1 MGVAEPPTL
10 PVASIGRYELWMLAQ
25 AALGFVAYG
34 GIMFLIPLHVLAEG
48 GTPGDTGSVVALIG
62 LLGLAGPFIGSLA
75 DRFNAYRSLQ
85 ITSLGLTALAALMFA
100 FAREPLLWLVAA
112 GLLGLGM
119 SGTVVINTTFVVG
132 AGFDH
137 ETQSGKLALLQL
149 SLPAGQV
156 LGLAAVS
163 GLAAADLS
171 IRTILVILGIAGLVF
186 TVGVAFLNRAAAQ
199 RVVSAAAPTS
209 HPDAQSTPRV
219 SLRSVLLSQF
229 GLVLALTFLV
239 FASSEA
245 IESQYASYMG
255 AVFGI
260 DPEVSAAALSVIMLI
275 TIPLYLVAGRWTA
288 NSGPRIPFLVSAAA
302 RAGAGFGLLL
312 LPGSAWPVAL
322 ILFGITMFVFPLFE
336 LTAAVLVSQTSPIGQ
351 GAAQGGSMAAY
362 AMGSIVGAIV
372 AGWMAEK
379 FGFASLA
386 WIVLVGAGAATAIGV
401 ALLRSPRPD
410 RPESALPLEPNR

>member
-186 TVGVAFLNRAAAQ
+186 TVGVAFLNRAAA
-199 RVVSAAAPTS
+199 
-209 HPDAQSTPRV
+209 
-219 SLRSVLLSQF
+219 
-229 GLVLALTFLV
+229 
-239 FASSEA
+239 
-245 IESQYASYMG
+245 
-255 AVFGI
+255 
-260 DPEVSAAALSVIMLI
+260 
-275 TIPLYLVAGRWTA
+275 
-288 NSGPRIPFLVSAAA
+288 
-302 RAGAGFGLLL
+302 
-312 LPGSAWPVAL
+312 
-322 ILFGITMFVFPLFE
+322 
-336 LTAAVLVSQTSPIGQ
+336 
-351 GAAQGGSMAAY
+351 
-362 AMGSIVGAIV
+362 
-372 AGWMAEK
+372 
-379 FGFASLA
+379 
-386 WIVLVGAGAATAIGV
+386 
-401 ALLRSPRPD
+401 
-410 RPESALPLEPNR
+410 